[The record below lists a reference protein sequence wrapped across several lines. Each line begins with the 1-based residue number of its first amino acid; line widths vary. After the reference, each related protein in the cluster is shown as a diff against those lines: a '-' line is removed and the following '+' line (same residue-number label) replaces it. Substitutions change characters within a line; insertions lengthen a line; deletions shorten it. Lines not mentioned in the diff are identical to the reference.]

1 MDLKNLRLFGLNISL
16 SRIQTIVGLAAGLLS
31 ITGGLVAFFR
41 PPSDSGRLVAIVQDA
56 KTEKAVPDA
65 TIEILTLTDALV
77 TTLTPNSYGEAS
89 CTLGEGH
96 YRVLVNHPRYAAE
109 VRDVRLM
116 SGQNTE
122 IRVQLRSGSSIGN
135 AVRRVFRH

>member
-1 MDLKNLRLFGLNISL
+1 MDLKNWRVLGLNISL
-16 SRIQTIVGLAAGLLS
+16 SRIQAIVGLAAGLLS
-31 ITGGLVAFFR
+31 ITGGLVAFLK
-41 PPSDSGRLVAIVQDA
+41 PPSDSGKLVAIVQDA

-77 TTLTPNSYGEAS
+77 TTLTPNSSGEARY
-89 CTLGEGH
+89 TLGEGH
-96 YRVLVNHPRYAAE
+96 YRIRVNHPRYTSE

-116 SGQNTE
+116 AGQNTE
-122 IRVQLRSGSSIGN
+122 IRVQLRSGNSIGN